1 MVLMAQILDAFL
13 SQRIDRTK
21 TTRVNDLRDEALDE
35 KSKDQKLLEL
45 QRLLKEKQ
53 QRREDQE
60 KNGLMDENV
69 PDGPQS

>member
-1 MVLMAQILDAFL
+1 MAQILDAFL